1 MWDVVKPRE
10 PGVLLAL
17 LPLGL
22 LIRLLGVRMIGSP
35 AIGLGSLTN
44 AGGTPLQLIVGV
56 VTLLHGTGRRSSP
69 DVVENFTCEDEGRN
83 EDCYL
88 SF

>member
-1 MWDVVKPRE
+1 
-10 PGVLLAL
+10 
-17 LPLGL
+17 
-22 LIRLLGVRMIGSP
+22 MIGSP

-56 VTLLHGTGRRSSP
+56 VTLLHGDGTGRRSSP
-69 DVVENFTCEDEGRN
+69 DVVENFTCEDEGGN